1 MTKMDVMSINIH
13 RMFEY
18 LFCADESSS
27 FLNLRFENDVK
38 MYGTQTAWVTH
49 STSSWFENDV
59 EQRAEPQALLFVLHH
74 SFVLTLTVFLE
85 ITILNTKYSG
95 LYFIEIYQPFSEI
108 YPSVTEIYQ
117 RNFDIFRKN
126 IKFIVTFFEKKERQN
141 FFCLSQ

>member
-1 MTKMDVMSINIH
+1 
-13 RMFEY
+13 
-18 LFCADESSS
+18 L
-27 FLNLRFENDVK
+27 
-38 MYGTQTAWVTH
+38 Q
-49 STSSWFENDV
+49 
-59 EQRAEPQALLFVLHH
+59 HH